1 MPDCRLCRAE
11 LPREDGFWLRDVP
24 RGVQCFLEEGQIA
37 DDAGVDLEFKQ
48 CAYCHLVQLCG
59 DQVLYEEAATSATSY
74 SPSISKYRRQQALNF
89 VHRFEL
95 EGCTVLDVGCGDG
108 YFLSYLAD
116 AGARGVG
123 VELSRKAFE
132 IGVQRGLTMHRLYI
146 NSNCRVPGA
155 PFDAFTSFHVLEHT
169 ANPNEFLRGISAN
182 IRENA
187 VGMITVPAWEQIK
200 EQSRYYDLIADHLCY
215 FSERTLRLALEMNG
229 FTVINIDRD
238 WNGEDLVALV
248 RNTSTSD
255 LDILCPSRER
265 VLQACESF
273 FSEAAERGR
282 AVAVWGASQ
291 QAVTVL
297 ALKSWSG
304 IRYVVD
310 SAAYKQGRFTPV
322 SHLLIVGPQQ
332 LAQDLVDDVLVI
344 APRFTGEIVEQ
355 LRGTLK
361 FRGRIAVL
369 EDDHIRDVP

>member
-1 MPDCRLCRAE
+1 LQH
-11 LPREDGFWLRDVP
+11 VP

-37 DDAGVDLEFKQ
+37 ADAGVDLEFKQ
-48 CAYCHLVQLCG
+48 CANCRLVQLCG
-59 DQVLYEEAATSATSY
+59 DQVRYEEAATSATSY
-74 SPSISKYRRQQALNF
+74 SPSISKYRRQQALDF

-95 EGCTVLDVGCGDG
+95 EGRTVLDVGCGDG
-108 YFLSYLAD
+108 YFLSYLAE
-116 AGARGVG
+116 AGVRGVG
-123 VELSRKAFE
+123 VELSRKALE
-132 IGVQRGLTMHRLYI
+132 IGVQRGLTIHGLFI
-146 NSNCRVPGA
+146 DSKCRVPGA

-169 ANPNEFLRGISAN
+169 ADPNEFLRGIRNN

-187 VGMITVPAWEQIK
+187 VGMITVPAWEQIS

-215 FSERTLRLALEMNG
+215 FSERTLRLAMEMNG

-248 RNTSTSD
+248 QNSTKSD
-255 LDILCPSRER
+255 LDVLSPSRER
-265 VLQACESF
+265 VLQACESY

-297 ALKSWSG
+297 ALKTWSC

-310 SAAYKQGRFTPV
+310 SATYKQGRFTPV
-322 SHLLIVGPQQ
+322 SHLQIVGPQQ
-332 LAQDLVDDVLVI
+332 LSKDLVDDVLVI
-344 APRFTGEIVEQ
+344 APRFTGEIVDQ
-355 LRGTLK
+355 LHDTLK

-369 EDDHIRDVP
+369 EDDRIRNVP